1 MDGSGTGTSVLLE
14 EAERRLRR
22 LSPER
27 LTVARDFLTYL
38 DEREEQE
45 ATQELLRLAGFE
57 EAYRKALQQAQSGQV
72 VEFAGIRRDA

>member
-1 MDGSGTGTSVLLE
+1 MNEPGSGNSVVLE

-57 EAYRKALQQAQSGQV
+57 DAYRKALQQAQSGQV
-72 VEFAGIRRDA
+72 IGFVGIRRDV

>member
-1 MDGSGTGTSVLLE
+1 MNGSGTGNSVLLE

-45 ATQELLRLAGFE
+45 ATQELLKLAGFG
-57 EAYRKALQQAQSGQV
+57 EAYRKAMQQAQSDQV
-72 VEFAGIRRDA
+72 VRFVSIRRDV

>member
-1 MDGSGTGTSVLLE
+1 MNGPGTGTSVLLE
-14 EAERRLRR
+14 EAERCLRR

-45 ATQELLRLAGFE
+45 ATQELLKLAGFG
-57 EAYRKALQQAQSGQV
+57 EADRKALQQAQSGQV
-72 VEFAGIRRDA
+72 VGFVGIRRDV